1 MTYSRLLLVGL
12 LATVAACRGQ
22 VSEEPPVHIIPD
34 MDWQPKY
41 DEQGASTFFADGRA
55 ERPLVEGTVARGS
68 LHGDEAYDTGK
79 IGNAYVNKVP
89 VPVDEKFIHRGQ
101 QRFNIYCTPCHD
113 QTGSGNGLAVQHGFP
128 RPVSLH
134 ENAPKYPDGQIF
146 DIITHGIRNMP
157 SYAAQV
163 PVEDRWAIVSWLRVL
178 QRSQRATLA
187 DVPGNMKSSIE
198 PAEVGQ

>member
-1 MTYSRLLLVGL
+1 VTYSRLLLVGL
-12 LATVAACRGQ
+12 VATVAACRGQ
-22 VSEEPPVHIIPD
+22 VSEEPPVHLIPD

-41 DEQGASTFFADGRA
+41 DEQGSSAFFADGRA

-68 LHGDEAYDTGK
+68 FHEDEAVSTGK
-79 IGNAYVNKVP
+79 IGNAWVNKAP
-89 VPVDEKFIHRGQ
+89 VTVDEKLIRRGE
-101 QRFNIYCTPCHD
+101 QRYNIYCTPCHD
-113 QTGSGNGLAVQHGFP
+113 QTGAGNGTVVQRGFP

-157 SYAAQV
+157 AYAAQV
-163 PVEDRWAIVSWLRVL
+163 PVNDRWAIVAWLRVL

-187 DVPGNMKSSIE
+187 DVPADMKNSIE
-198 PAEVGQ
+198 APEVGK